1 MHNTNR
7 ACFTCGE
14 STTAGN
20 LFCAA
25 HLLKWHPRADNSGLG
40 PTHQQPHPR
49 PIYRPF

>member
-14 STTAGN
+14 LTTAGN
-20 LFCAA
+20 LFCSA
-25 HLLKWHPRADNSGLG
+25 HLLKWHPRAGDPEIERTYLA
-40 PTHQQPHPR
+40 PHPS